1 MNSFKPNLLSGVR
14 TFCPMPVAKMLQ
26 NVGGTKTLLGL
37 VAMATD
43 VEGLYAAVKSLVCV
57 VKSNKQAQ
65 HDLDRV
71 GGYQV
76 VYSLH
81 RTLLVGQFKEVEW
94 KWMQNGSILPLYLIA
109 LTIFSLS
116 NVDYLPLY

>member
-1 MNSFKPNLLSGVR
+1 
-14 TFCPMPVAKMLQ
+14 MPVAKMLL

-76 VYSLH
+76 LCTVSVFHQGLANYMYQPH
-81 RTLLVGQFKEVEW
+81 
-94 KWMQNGSILPLYLIA
+94 LYE
-109 LTIFSLS
+109 
-116 NVDYLPLY
+116 